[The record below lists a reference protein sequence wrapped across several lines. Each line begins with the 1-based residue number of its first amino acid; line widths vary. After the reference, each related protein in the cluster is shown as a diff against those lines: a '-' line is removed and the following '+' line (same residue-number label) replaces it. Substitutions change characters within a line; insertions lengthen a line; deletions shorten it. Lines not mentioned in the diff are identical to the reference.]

1 MVGVQVD
8 KSSESKEEYDAG
20 DVLPI
25 FAVESIANT
34 KDISSTVYAFAEIV
48 NASFEEPCVGKLQAR
63 FCRGGMVM
71 KQIDKF

>member
-25 FAVESIANT
+25 FAMESIANT
-34 KDISSTVYAFAEIV
+34 KDISSTVHAFAEIV
-48 NASFEEPCVGKLQAR
+48 NASLKSRVWENHKHGSA
-63 FCRGGMVM
+63 GGHG
-71 KQIDKF
+71 DETN